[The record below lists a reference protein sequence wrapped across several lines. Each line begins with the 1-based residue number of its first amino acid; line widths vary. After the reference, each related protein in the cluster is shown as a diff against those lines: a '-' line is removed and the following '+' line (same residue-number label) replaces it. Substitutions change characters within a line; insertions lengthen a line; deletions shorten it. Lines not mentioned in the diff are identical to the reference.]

1 MFAETVKDIQN
12 DEQYIAL
19 YDEISKYKT
28 LSHEEIQWER
38 VFSES
43 LSLLKIS
50 LDTRVLRGFILSIIS
65 LNDSKHFKL
74 FQELLIHY
82 TKYWKDAIKTF
93 DKSNIRIVKIQNKFL
108 QNALIEL
115 VENNNQQKI
124 SIDEECIK
132 SINNSIDLLNNDFSF
147 NIPQMIVF
155 EKQEEVQKVKENI
168 SACSSTIL
176 KSIDSMDMREYR
188 EYFFNIAKAVLA
200 VDILN
205 PAGYIFFYE
214 GCWGKITKE
223 PTHNNNITEI
233 RFPQENTYSIVKN
246 TSKFDYQNI
255 ISMFSNII
263 LNPFWFEGYKYFI
276 DLAEKN
282 KAYNIANQIRLLVLY
297 SFNKF
302 PALKELM
309 FSNRAP
315 FCSEEL
321 YKYFLEDNQSKKEQ
335 ETMKK
340 KKAHNKPLQNI
351 LEDINRSVENS
362 TKSYITSLLK
372 IADTLYDNSLK
383 NNAAVIYGQ
392 IAALM
397 ENTYLKDYLTEE
409 YGYIQNRIILNQEV

>member
-1 MFAETVKDIQN
+1 
-12 DEQYIAL
+12 
-19 YDEISKYKT
+19 
-28 LSHEEIQWER
+28 
-38 VFSES
+38 
-43 LSLLKIS
+43 
-50 LDTRVLRGFILSIIS
+50 
-65 LNDSKHFKL
+65 
-74 FQELLIHY
+74 
-82 TKYWKDAIKTF
+82 
-93 DKSNIRIVKIQNKFL
+93 
-108 QNALIEL
+108 
-115 VENNNQQKI
+115 
-124 SIDEECIK
+124 
-132 SINNSIDLLNNDFSF
+132 
-147 NIPQMIVF
+147 
-155 EKQEEVQKVKENI
+155 
-168 SACSSTIL
+168 
-176 KSIDSMDMREYR
+176 
-188 EYFFNIAKAVLA
+188 
-200 VDILN
+200 
-205 PAGYIFFYE
+205 
-214 GCWGKITKE
+214 
-223 PTHNNNITEI
+223 
-233 RFPQENTYSIVKN
+233 YSIVKN

-351 LEDINRSVENS
+351 LEDINRSVGNS

-372 IADTLYDNSLK
+372 IADTLYDNSLE
-383 NNAAVIYGQ
+383 NNAAIIYRQ

-409 YGYIQNRIILNQEV
+409 YEQIQNRIILNQEV